1 MYAGFLVLLL
11 ALAQPV
17 VSQQIWDI
25 WQTTWDRQ
33 KLFTSLA
40 PSTPINFVSPKAAA
54 SADIV
59 VTETTVYQ
67 TINGFGGS
75 LTDSSALTLNNLK
88 SKNSGNYW
96 SVLTTL
102 FSVVDGANAAGFS
115 YLRVPI
121 GASDFST
128 KEYSLDDV
136 SGDTSFKSFNINNS
150 PSYLFSVIKDIL
162 TINPALKVTTNLF
175 SPPAWMKTTGTMSGG
190 TLQSSLVSAYPTY
203 LLKAVQG
210 FHSMGINIYAVSVQ
224 NEPEN
229 SNPTYPTC
237 TMTPAMEGQIGAA
250 LRTLLNNNGL
260 SSVKLVGYEHNW
272 NDAAAYPVTLMQD
285 DGGSYDGVAFHCYSG
300 DVSEQ
305 SDFHSAFPNK
315 NIYFTECSGT
325 IGSDWWSDI
334 KWYMDNLWIGSLENF
349 AGVGLMFNLALDGNG
364 SPSLPGTSSCASGCR
379 PIVTVNSDGSFSY
392 NQEFYSM
399 AQASKAIIPKD
410 PGGPWGQR
418 IGVSVQGSLNWAL
431 RVGAYSTKRLSSTDF
446 NRYTLVVMNWND
458 NAAVSWNPQPVTATI
473 EFRGQQ
479 VSYTFPVGITT
490 LWWFAAPNAQGL
502 VVSSNFPTQYA
513 TNSTEAPEPKLGRN
527 ETDLPPLNNNARRDG
542 TFPAGNNATAR
553 NATRN

>member
-1 MYAGFLVLLL
+1 MYPAFLVLVA
-11 ALAQPV
+11 ALARPV
-17 VSQQIWDI
+17 ASQQIWDI

-40 PSTPINFVSPKAAA
+40 PSTPINFASPKAAA

-59 VTETTVYQ
+59 VSETTVYQ

-88 SKNSGNYW
+88 TKNSGNYW
-96 SVLTTL
+96 NVLTTL
-102 FSVVDGANAAGFS
+102 FSVVDGADAAGFS

-121 GASDFST
+121 GASDFSA
-128 KEYSLDDV
+128 EVYSLDDV

-162 TINPALKVTTNLF
+162 TINPALKVHIVPW
-175 SPPAWMKTTGTMSGG
+175 SPPGWMKTTGTMNGG

-210 FHSMGINIYAVSVQ
+210 FHSMGINIYAISVQ

-272 NDAAAYPVTLMQD
+272 NDAAGYPVTLMKD
-285 DGGSYDGVAFHCYSG
+285 DGGSYDGVAFHSIT
-300 DVSEQ
+300 VFTQATLETSQ
-305 SDFHSAFPNK
+305 SNLTST

-349 AGVGLMFNLALDGNG
+349 AGVGLMYNLALDGNG
-364 SPSLPGTSSCASGCR
+364 LPILPGTNSCGGGVSVRGPFVPAECQLSFGGV
-379 PIVTVNSDGSFSY
+379 IV
-392 NQEFYSM
+392 YSM

-418 IGVSVQGSLNWAL
+418 IKVSVQGSLAWAL
-431 RVGAYSTKRLSSTDF
+431 RVGAYSTKRLSSTDW

-479 VSYTFPVGITT
+479 VSYTFPVGVTT
-490 LWWFAAPNAQGL
+490 LWWFAQPNVQGL
-502 VVSSNFPTQYA
+502 TISSSFSTPSL

-527 ETDLPPLNNNARRDG
+527 ETDLPPLKK
-542 TFPAGNNATAR
+542 
-553 NATRN
+553 